1 MQLSRDLG
9 ADAMSALL
17 PELKVRIERA
27 RGGKCERCWNYSE
40 AVGTDATHPG
50 LCERCLPV
58 ITGAGGMRKYSFVLS
73 VAAIVLVLDQVTK
86 WYIRRTVGLY
96 ESIVVL
102 DSFFH
107 ITHVRNAGGAFSLFA
122 GAPSTLRLPFFV
134 LVSQRRGRR
143 RCWSSC
149 AASNRGSRLLLFALG
164 AILGGALGNLTD
176 RITSGEVTDFLD
188 FHWHGW
194 YWPAFNVADSFISTG
209 MVILL
214 LYSFLER
221 DEGAKDQQA

>member
-1 MQLSRDLG
+1 M
-9 ADAMSALL
+9 
-17 PELKVRIERA
+17 K
-27 RGGKCERCWNYSE
+27 
-40 AVGTDATHPG
+40 
-50 LCERCLPV
+50 
-58 ITGAGGMRKYSFVLS
+58 KYGFVLS
-73 VAAIVLVLDQVTK
+73 IAAIVLVLDQLTK

-122 GAPSTLRLPFFV
+122 GAPRAVRLPFFL
-134 LVSQRRGRR
+134 LVSMVAVTALLLFVRRVDPQR
-143 RCWSSC
+143 
-149 AASNRGSRLLLFALG
+149 RLLLFALG
-164 AILGGALGNLTD
+164 AILGGALGNFVD
-176 RITSGEVTDFLD
+176 RMTSGEVTDFLD

-214 LYSFLER
+214 LYSLFVH
-221 DEGAKDQQA
+221 DESGGGQPA

>member
-1 MQLSRDLG
+1 
-9 ADAMSALL
+9 
-17 PELKVRIERA
+17 
-27 RGGKCERCWNYSE
+27 
-40 AVGTDATHPG
+40 
-50 LCERCLPV
+50 
-58 ITGAGGMRKYSFVLS
+58 MRKYAFVLS
-73 VAAIVLVLDQVTK
+73 IAAVVVVLDQVTK

-122 GAPSTLRLPFFV
+122 GAPSALRLPFFV
-134 LVSQRRGRR
+134 LVSIIAVVALLAFVRRVEPGRQ
-143 RCWSSC
+143 
-149 AASNRGSRLLLFALG
+149 LLLFALG
-164 AILGGALGNLTD
+164 AILGGALGNLLD
-176 RITSGEVTDFLD
+176 RMRSGEVTDFLD

-214 LYSFLER
+214 LYSFFVSDDADR
-221 DEGAKDQQA
+221 ASGAPR